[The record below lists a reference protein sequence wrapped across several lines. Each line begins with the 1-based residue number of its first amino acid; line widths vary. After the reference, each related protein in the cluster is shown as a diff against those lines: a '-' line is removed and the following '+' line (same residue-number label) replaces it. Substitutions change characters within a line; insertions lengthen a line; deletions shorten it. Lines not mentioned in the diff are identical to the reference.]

1 MYTRSWIIDLNEYV
15 SVCVWVGGVRRT
27 EAESCDTTQPAGL
40 KEVGMGVGQDR
51 GHGRWLL
58 EPRATR

>member
-1 MYTRSWIIDLNEYV
+1 MC
-15 SVCVWVGGVRRT
+15 VCVCGVRRT

-40 KEVGMGVGQDR
+40 KEMGMGVGQDR
-51 GHGRWLL
+51 GRGRWFL

>member
-1 MYTRSWIIDLNEYV
+1 M
-15 SVCVWVGGVRRT
+15 CVWVGGVRRT